1 MLKAKNIIIIFILNY
16 LILLL
21 LSSFL
26 EAVFIGSKA
35 QEVQLLMRTAAD
47 MALEQVQAT
56 DDFFTTGGG
65 YIMDT
70 STGTTLRT
78 DVTPYQMKA
87 PTISGVYKDFNM
99 FEAVTGTNDIDQIFA
114 KVYGNGKVQKFIQ
127 DNPNVLTVDFTAG
140 YSYTETIGDGTSID
154 DQLLTMRT
162 DWYKIPNLANMGVA
176 ITGSEI
182 KTNSVFKMDG
192 NLLADTEILNT
203 LWTMYDLEKT
213 AKEMDLNGTDIKYYL
228 TPISLGVTYINEE
241 LLQAFFMNNLELLMR
256 SKYSNRDGYNLND
269 ELNGAGVF
277 KGAFYSELTD
287 TDSVKNLNPINNG
300 SFTLLRGERLEGT
313 DPEVTLYKGIMPKIE
328 YVVIDS
334 YDDGANDLL
343 QQIYGAKFSKQSSNS
358 MYADKPVTGSLL
370 KSMNEEYINNMKSM
384 TGTTKSSIYDH
395 KPIVV
400 AKVTFYANFVV
411 PYSTPSI
418 REMRGRVN
426 SSNTVDA
433 RTLFDPFAYSQI
445 NIANIQPI
453 LGNMVDINSQT
464 IMDGGSYS
472 SVYNGVTRLG
482 GNSDAVAYTTFFAIT
497 P

>member
-65 YIMDT
+65 YIMDVNGT
-70 STGTTLRT
+70 SLRT
-78 DVTPYQMKA
+78 NVTPYQMKA

-99 FEAVTGTNDIDQIFA
+99 FQAVTGTNDVGEIFN
-114 KVYGNGKVQKFIQ
+114 KIYGNGRVQKFIQ

-154 DQLLTMRT
+154 DQLLTMKT
-162 DWYKIPNLANMGVA
+162 EWYKVPNLANMGMD
-176 ITGSEI
+176 ITGPEI

-192 NLLADTEILNT
+192 NLLVDADILNT
-203 LWTMYDLEKT
+203 IWSMYDLNT
-213 AKEMDLNGTDIKYYL
+213 AAKEMDLNGTNINYYL

-256 SKYSNRDGYNLND
+256 SKYSSRTGYNLND
-269 ELNGAGVF
+269 EINGAGVL
-277 KGAFYSELTD
+277 KGTFYPELTD

-343 QQIYGAKFSKQSSNS
+343 QQVYGAKFSKQSNNS
-358 MYADKPVTGSLL
+358 IYADRPVTGSLL

-445 NIANIQPI
+445 NVENIQPI
-453 LGNMVDINSQT
+453 TGNMVDINSQT
-464 IMDGGSYS
+464 VMDGGAYS